1 MAKWW
6 RGLGPVQAAKGRS
19 CNSLSEHYVTATKK
33 FCQGGFSLHLVIPIC
48 TATGA
53 GKMARLALLAL
64 LSSLCLALAR
74 AYSANEAVPLTL
86 AAGACTGLEIDG
98 LGQKF
103 SYTAIFDSVS
113 LGSGCNQ
120 SSIRCAAGPPRP

>member
-1 MAKWW
+1 MVAVAS
-6 RGLGPVQAAKGRS
+6 GPCTGGKVLS
-19 CNSLSEHYVTATKK
+19 CNGVMEDYGPATKK
-33 FCQGGFSLHLVIPIC
+33 LFCHGAFTLEYIPNC
-48 TATGA
+48 TA

-74 AYSANEAVPLTL
+74 AYSANQAVPLTL
-86 AAGACTGLEIDG
+86 AAGACTGLEVDG